1 MYELLPATAA
11 TKRMGPGSGAASTAG
26 RRSTLVSTAAGDA
39 ARRPPTLG
47 DGETMQD
54 VQLSADV
61 EALELRCNEPLRSRT
76 TRLYSD
82 KWHGSLPSTRST
94 SSPGWGRR
102 SQARRLKVLSYH
114 PRSSATRPTSP
125 ARVLRATGSPRR
137 LELRSDRSLLTRQAA
152 ARTAAS
158 RSCTPV
164 ATTFP
169 RR

>member
-47 DGETMQD
+47 DRETMQD

-82 KWHGSLPSTRST
+82 KRVWHGSLPYDPLDFLTRVGQTFPGSTPESV
-94 SSPGWGRR
+94 
-102 SQARRLKVLSYH
+102 VLS
-114 PRSSATRPTSP
+114 SALVGDSTDFPSESV
-125 ARVLRATGSPRR
+125 ASNRVAS
-137 LELRSDRSLLTRQAA
+137 AA
-152 ARTAAS
+152 
-158 RSCTPV
+158 
-164 ATTFP
+164 
-169 RR
+169 